1 MRKNVLP
8 EAIKELGISSRD
20 VIRVYKKNHTRDYQ
34 YENGVFTWMNA
45 PKEKIKDG
53 SAIMTEDELY
63 ELLNGGEFEIL
74 AYGAKPTN
82 DELLHKID
90 QIEKTVKLTQEFV
103 NDINVAIDLDLV
115 EKTDTR
121 TKREKVIGEV
131 CDVILCVA
139 GLIGFFTLLALIF

>member
-1 MRKNVLP
+1 M
-8 EAIKELGISSRD
+8 
-20 VIRVYKKNHTRDYQ
+20 
-34 YENGVFTWMNA
+34 
-45 PKEKIKDG
+45 
-53 SAIMTEDELY
+53 
-63 ELLNGGEFEIL
+63 

-82 DELLHKID
+82 DELVHKID

-103 NDINVAIDLDLV
+103 NDINIAIDLDLV
-115 EKTDTR
+115 EKADTR